1 MLIYQKRVVE
11 AEQSFLVAALLG
23 CAYNVGLME
32 DCCKA
37 AVHAAAPKL
46 WTVQTVKYVTVQG
59 HMSSQTK
66 AVLQR
71 LVSLFG
77 ITMLLQNLG
86 DLMEDDY
93 ASRQQVSLIRQ
104 QQYGLLRELR
114 PDAVALVDGFGFEDY
129 LLNSALGRSVLSVS
143 QS

>member
-1 MLIYQKRVVE
+1 MQL
-11 AEQSFLVAALLG
+11 SDDTNNL
-23 CAYNVGLME
+23 
-32 DCCKA
+32 
-37 AVHAAAPKL
+37 
-46 WTVQTVKYVTVQG
+46 QG
-59 HMSSQTK
+59 QMSSQTK

-77 ITMLLQNLG
+77 MTMLLQNLG

-129 LLNSALGRSVLSVS
+129 LLNSALGR
-143 QS
+143 

>member
-1 MLIYQKRVVE
+1 MITF
-11 AEQSFLVAALLG
+11 AGA
-23 CAYNVGLME
+23 
-32 DCCKA
+32 
-37 AVHAAAPKL
+37 H
-46 WTVQTVKYVTVQG
+46 VTGAMQG
-59 HMSSQTK
+59 QMSSQSK

-77 ITMLLQNLG
+77 ITILLQNLG

-104 QQYGLLRELR
+104 QQYALLRELR

-129 LLNSALGRSVLSVS
+129 LLNSALGRSVKLFNACS
-143 QS
+143 